1 MENILYIILAIL
13 GLGFL
18 IFIHELGHYF
28 MAKKRKMRIETFSIG
43 LGNAIF
49 SWKVNGVKWQL
60 GWLPFGGF
68 VKIAGMQ
75 EENGVEPHD
84 IKDGFFGKKPI
95 DRILVAIMG
104 PFINLVFAFL
114 AFSIIWSFQGRD
126 KPFGEFTNKIGYI
139 DPKSVLYEH
148 SVKPGDEIL
157 EYNYKKYKGFI
168 DVIYSSVMNGREIDI
183 KGNQI
188 SYTQHKKAFFHY
200 NLKPYKEPGS
210 DFSTI
215 GILAPASYLFY
226 KTNTDPISP
235 VLKGSGISNNDRLLW
250 VDGEILFSTR
260 QLSNII
266 NEKHAFLTIQRNSII
281 FHTKINLVKISD
293 LNLPSDFKD
302 DLNDWKYL
310 EKLNQNLEDLYILP
324 YSFNSQKVIN
334 NSLQF
339 IDETTAVNFKNKRN
353 AFSRPLQ
360 RGDRILAIGNT
371 KIVNAPMLFS
381 ILQSPEVL
389 LITQNNKNLLKKV
402 SYKNVDN
409 NFDKNL
415 NVKDLNKM
423 ISRIGGKDPIYHLN
437 DLHLLKPLTPI
448 TAKQMAKLDST
459 SAQAYNL
466 FKNQIDKIKDPQRK
480 EEAIKGLKIF
490 GNIKILGVAPVD
502 KTIKYNPNPL
512 ILFSDV
518 FKEISTVFMSLFSGK
533 LSPKHLAGPIG
544 IVQVMKRS
552 WQMGPLEAL
561 YWLGAISINLG
572 VFNLLPIPALD
583 GGHILFSLFEM
594 ITRRRIKVKTMEK
607 LIIPFVIL
615 LIGMVLFFVYNDILR
630 IVKNFC

>member
-18 IFIHELGHYF
+18 IFIPELGHYF

-200 NLKPYKEPGS
+200 NLKTY
-210 DFSTI
+210 
-215 GILAPASYLFY
+215 
-226 KTNTDPISP
+226 
-235 VLKGSGISNNDRLLW
+235 
-250 VDGEILFSTR
+250 
-260 QLSNII
+260 
-266 NEKHAFLTIQRNSII
+266 
-281 FHTKINLVKISD
+281 
-293 LNLPSDFKD
+293 
-302 DLNDWKYL
+302 
-310 EKLNQNLEDLYILP
+310 
-324 YSFNSQKVIN
+324 
-334 NSLQF
+334 
-339 IDETTAVNFKNKRN
+339 
-353 AFSRPLQ
+353 
-360 RGDRILAIGNT
+360 
-371 KIVNAPMLFS
+371 
-381 ILQSPEVL
+381 
-389 LITQNNKNLLKKV
+389 
-402 SYKNVDN
+402 
-409 NFDKNL
+409 
-415 NVKDLNKM
+415 
-423 ISRIGGKDPIYHLN
+423 KDPGNY
-437 DLHLLKPLTPI
+437 PL
-448 TAKQMAKLDST
+448 
-459 SAQAYNL
+459 
-466 FKNQIDKIKDPQRK
+466 
-480 EEAIKGLKIF
+480 
-490 GNIKILGVAPVD
+490 
-502 KTIKYNPNPL
+502 
-512 ILFSDV
+512 
-518 FKEISTVFMSLFSGK
+518 
-533 LSPKHLAGPIG
+533 
-544 IVQVMKRS
+544 
-552 WQMGPLEAL
+552 
-561 YWLGAISINLG
+561 
-572 VFNLLPIPALD
+572 
-583 GGHILFSLFEM
+583 
-594 ITRRRIKVKTMEK
+594 
-607 LIIPFVIL
+607 
-615 LIGMVLFFVYNDILR
+615 
-630 IVKNFC
+630 